1 MPRTTSAI
9 DEEEVQRIKADYD
22 KKMQELIEKYK
33 EEQESNMKL
42 KNDMSKLKETY
53 EQQISG
59 STDGGPDQ
67 EVRTKLIGRDGEPC
81 CSPTS
86 PTDLTNVQAEAIERL
101 QALQDIMVGGEK
113 ADDTELKER
122 RARRKRIAEKK
133 INAISDALKNF
144 DDDDQLLLKAYGD
157 ITEELRARTLLV
169 KRAKKK
175 ITSLERETSDLQSEF
190 EQDRTD
196 YLETI
201 RRQEQQVSDLEH
213 LLMWQC

>member
-1 MPRTTSAI
+1 MT
-9 DEEEVQRIKADYD
+9 RIKADYD
-22 KKMQELIEKYK
+22 KRMQELIEKYK
-33 EEQESNMKL
+33 QEQESNLKL
-42 KNDMSKLKETY
+42 KDDMSKLKETY
-53 EQQISG
+53 EQQLSG
-59 STDGGPDQ
+59 SEEVDGPDI
-67 EVRTKLIGRDGEPC
+67 E
-81 CSPTS
+81 
-86 PTDLTNVQAEAIERL
+86 AEATERL
-101 QALQDIMVGGEK
+101 QKLQDIMVGGEG

-157 ITEELRARTLLV
+157 ITEELRARTNLV

-175 ITSLERETSDLQSEF
+175 IVSLEREVSDLQSEF

-201 RRQEQQVSDLEH
+201 RRQEQQVKLYTQILEKMQPCIRRDCNYASVDRIKVS
-213 LLMWQC
+213 LE